1 MPDPG
6 PLFAAPS
13 EPSPEQALLTQTQRL
28 LARLETAGAP
38 QEESDARE
46 WASELRGV
54 VRAHGRWYYAH
65 DAPLIPDGEYDRLY
79 GALVAVEAAF
89 PDLATPDSPTQR
101 VGAAPSDG
109 FEKHTHPQPLLSL
122 GNAFTLDDVGA
133 WYARCVK
140 GLDGREPALT
150 AELKIDGLAL
160 ALTYRDGALETAA
173 TRGNGYVGENI
184 TSNVRTIRAIGLRM
198 ADAPASVEVRGEV
211 YMAKSEFEAFNARQV
226 EAGEKTFANPR
237 NAAAGSLR
245 QLDPSVTAQRPLRFF
260 GYGLGPVDGGQG
272 LPQGQYDAIGW
283 MASRGVAVNPHATF
297 CPALGDAL
305 SVCERWTDERD
316 SLDYEIDGVVLKVDA
331 FADQQALGFVSNAPR
346 WAIAFKFPAR
356 EATTTLIGIE
366 VNVGRTGA
374 IKPEAVLAPVRIG
387 GVTVSQATLHNGDY
401 ISDRDIRIGDTV
413 VVKRAGDVIP
423 QVVRV
428 VDHARPDGL
437 VPWAMPTQCPSCG
450 SDLERAE
457 GEADLY
463 CISSDC
469 PAQFIRLVEHFAARN
484 AMDIDGMGSKLAVQL
499 VEEGLLAH
507 LDDIYTLTSEQLVAL
522 DRFAEKKAQRLLA
535 GIDEAR
541 TRPLSRLLFG
551 MGIRHVGST
560 VAELLAMHYA
570 SLHALGEA
578 GVDELAAIDGVGPI
592 IAQSVFDWFKADDN
606 RALVERLRAVGVNTQ
621 RLPSEPVFSHEPTQG
636 PLAGK
641 AFVITG
647 TLPGVSRSDAAAA
660 IKAAGGRVASSVS
673 KKTDYLVA
681 GSSAGSK
688 LDKATKLGVEVLDWE
703 GAQALIGAAAGP
715 DDEANAAPGEDA
727 GDASPAI
734 G

>member
-1 MPDPG
+1 MSDSG
-6 PLFAAPS
+6 PLFDASADPS
-13 EPSPEQALLTQTQRL
+13 SEQALLARTRALLTQVEAHDALQREDEAS
-28 LARLETAGAP
+28 ARAA
-38 QEESDARE
+38 D
-46 WASELRGV
+46 LRSV
-54 VRAHGRWYYAH
+54 VRAHGRRYYAH
-65 DAPLIPDGEYDRLY
+65 DEPLIPDGEYDRLY
-79 GALVAVEAAF
+79 GALVALETAF
-89 PDLATPDSPTQR
+89 PDLVMPDSPTQR
-101 VGAAPSDG
+101 VGSAPMEG
-109 FEKHTHPQPLLSL
+109 FEKHTHPAPLLSL
-122 GNAFTLDDVGA
+122 GNAFTLDDVQA

-160 ALTYRDGALETAA
+160 ALTYRDGALVTAA

-198 ADAPASVEVRGEV
+198 PDAPASVEVRGEV
-211 YMAKSEFEAFNARQV
+211 YMAKSEFEAFNVRQS

-245 QLDPSVTAQRPLRFF
+245 QLDPTVTAQRPLRFF
-260 GYGLGPVDGGQG
+260 GYGLGPVGEASDLPSGQHA
-272 LPQGQYDAIGW
+272 AIGW
-283 MASRGVAVNPHATF
+283 MAARGIPVNPHATF
-297 CPALGDAL
+297 CSKLDEALA
-305 SVCERWTDERD
+305 VCERWTGERD
-316 SLDYEIDGVVLKVDA
+316 GLDYEIDGVVLKVDA
-331 FADQQALGFVSNAPR
+331 FADQEALGFVSNAPR

-401 ISDRDIRIGDTV
+401 ISERDIRIGDTV

-428 VDHARPDGL
+428 VQEARPDGL
-437 VPWAMPTQCPSCG
+437 EAWAMPTICPSCG
-450 SDLERAE
+450 SSLERAE

-499 VEEGLLAH
+499 VESGLLAH
-507 LDDIYTLTSEQLVAL
+507 LDDIYGLTMEQLL
-522 DRFAEKKAQRLLA
+522 PLERFAEKKAERLLA
-535 GIDEAR
+535 GIDVAR
-541 TRPLSRLLFG
+541 TRPLGRLLFG

-570 SLHALGEA
+570 SLDALGKA

-592 IAQSVFDWFKADDN
+592 IAQSVFDWFAADDN
-606 RALVERLRAVGVNTQ
+606 RALVARLDAAGVNTQ
-621 RLPSEPVFSHEPTQG
+621 RLASEPVFSHEPTQG

-641 AFVITG
+641 SFVITG
-647 TLPGVSRSDAAAA
+647 TLPGISRTDAAAA
-660 IKAAGGRVASSVS
+660 LKAAGGRVASSVS
-673 KKTDYLVA
+673 KKTDFLVA
-681 GSSAGSK
+681 GSTAGSK
-688 LDKATKLGVEVLDWE
+688 LDKATKLGVEILDWE
-703 GAQALIGAAAGP
+703 AALALIETAIGDESGGDQEA
-715 DDEANAAPGEDA
+715 DDVA
-727 GDASPAI
+727 PAI

>member
-1 MPDPG
+1 M
-6 PLFAAPS
+6 
-13 EPSPEQALLTQTQRL
+13 R
-28 LARLETAGAP
+28 
-38 QEESDARE
+38 
-46 WASELRGV
+46 
-54 VRAHGRWYYAH
+54 
-65 DAPLIPDGEYDRLY
+65 
-79 GALVAVEAAF
+79 
-89 PDLATPDSPTQR
+89 
-101 VGAAPSDG
+101 
-109 FEKHTHPQPLLSL
+109 
-122 GNAFTLDDVGA
+122 A

-140 GLDGREPALT
+140 LLDGREPALT

-160 ALTYRDGALETAA
+160 ALTYSRGVLETAA

-198 ADAPASVEVRGEV
+198 TDAPASIEVRGEV
-211 YMAKSEFEAFNARQV
+211 YMAKSEFEAFNARQI
-226 EAGEKTFANPR
+226 EAGEKLFANPR

-260 GYGLGPVDGGQG
+260 GYGLGPVGGG
-272 LPQGQYDAIGW
+272 EDLPGGQYDALRW
-283 MASRGVAVNPHATF
+283 MGARGIPVNPHATQ
-297 CPALGDAL
+297 CPTLDDAL
-305 SVCERWTDERD
+305 VVCEEWTNRRD
-316 SLDYEIDGVVLKVDA
+316 TLDYEIDGVVLKVDA

-356 EATTTLIGIE
+356 EATTTLLGIE

-401 ISDRDIRIGDTV
+401 ISSRDIRLGDTV

-428 VDHARPDGL
+428 VGEARPNDT
-437 VPWAMPTQCPSCG
+437 VPWAMPTECPSCG
-450 SDLERAE
+450 SVLERAE
-457 GEADLY
+457 DEADLY

-507 LDDIYTLTSEQLVAL
+507 LDDIFKLTAEELVAL
-522 DRFAEKKAQRLLA
+522 DRFAEKKAERLLA
-535 GIDEAR
+535 GIDVAR

-570 SLHALGEA
+570 SLQALGKA

-592 IAQSVFDWFKADDN
+592 IAQSVADWFATDEN
-606 RALVERLRAVGVNTQ
+606 RALVDRMRSVGVNTE

-647 TLPGVSRSDAAAA
+647 TLPGVSRTDAAAQV
-660 IKAAGGRVASSVS
+660 KAAGGRVASSVS

-688 LDKATKLGVEVLDWE
+688 LDKATKLGIPVLDWD
-703 GAQALIGAAAGP
+703 GFQVLLGAAGTGETTDSQEA
-715 DDEANAAPGEDA
+715 DDAA
-727 GDASPAI
+727 PAI